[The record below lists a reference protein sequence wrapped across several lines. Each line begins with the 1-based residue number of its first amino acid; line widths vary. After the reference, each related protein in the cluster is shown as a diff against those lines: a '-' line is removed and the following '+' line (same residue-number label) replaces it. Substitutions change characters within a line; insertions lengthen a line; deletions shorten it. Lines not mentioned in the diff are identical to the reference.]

1 MSKVTIVDERPWKGP
16 LVLSIIILV
25 IGLLLAIGGQGALK
39 IVLMISGAI
48 IVLGSLY
55 VLLGSLSSASP
66 IGIGLCVLGFVLGA
80 ALILAPN
87 VFSDIMMV
95 VLAVVVILMGI
106 ASLMGGASLGAS
118 GPATILGMLIAI
130 MLVVAGV
137 LALLNPKEAADFVM
151 IFIGAMMLAA
161 GAMGIYRALQSRH

>member
-16 LVLSIIILV
+16 LVLSIIMLV
-25 IGLLLAIGGQGALK
+25 IGFLLAVGGQGALK

-55 VLLGSLSSASP
+55 VLLGSLSFASP
-66 IGIGLCVLGFVLGA
+66 LGIGLCVLGFVLGA

-95 VLAVVVILMGI
+95 VLAVVVILMGL
-106 ASLMGGASLGAS
+106 ASLLGGATAGAS
-118 GPATILGMLIAI
+118 GPVMIISMVIA
-130 MLVVAGV
+130 VVMVTAGI
-137 LALLNPKEAADFVM
+137 LALLNPKGAADVTMLIVGVM
-151 IFIGAMMLAA
+151 MIIA
-161 GAMGIYRALQSRH
+161 GALGTYRALQQRR